1 MVDLAILILVALGI
15 YVGAK
20 RGFTRE
26 LVNVVGFV
34 VCLVLA
40 FLLKNPIASFMYD
53 HLPFFSFGGI
63 VKGVT
68 VLNIVLYEVIAFVI
82 TFSILMFVLKIVKLL
97 TNIFEGFLNATVILG
112 IPSKILGG
120 LLGALEW
127 LVISFIVLFII
138 ALPVF
143 NNEYVYESKIYN
155 HMLNIVPKFSKEIN
169 NTVAVIKE
177 FKELKEEYENETDV
191 NQFNL
196 DSLDLVLKYRIIDV
210 NSADKLYKKG
220 KFKTINNIESV
231 LDKYRVTEE
240 DN

>member
-1 MVDLAILILVALGI
+1 MVDLAIIILVCLGI

-26 LVNVVGFV
+26 LVNVVGFI

-40 FLLKNPIASFMYD
+40 FLLKNPIAAFMYE

-68 VLNIVLYEVIAFVI
+68 VLNILFYEVIAFII

-120 LLGALEW
+120 LLGAVEW
-127 LVISFIVLFII
+127 LVISFIVLFVI

-143 NNEYVYESKIYN
+143 NNRYVYESKIYDS
-155 HMLNIVPKFSKEIN
+155 MFRLVPRFSKEID
-169 NTVAVIKE
+169 NTMTVVKE
-177 FKELKEEYENETDV
+177 FEELKDKYENEKDV

-231 LDKYRVTEE
+231 LDKYRVAEE
-240 DN
+240 N